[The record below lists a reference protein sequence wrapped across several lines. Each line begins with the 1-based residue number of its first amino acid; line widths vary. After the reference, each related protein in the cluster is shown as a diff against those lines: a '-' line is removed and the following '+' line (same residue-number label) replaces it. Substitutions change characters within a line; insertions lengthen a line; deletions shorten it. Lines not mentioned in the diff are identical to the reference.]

1 MNNDFVKKHLAR
13 NVPKNFNECCD
24 RIRREFVLIEDEARK
39 RGRKLGQGREKYTGS
54 GQSGPLSY
62 DTIYGGM
69 ISMLFEGESDP
80 DKETEIGLE
89 IFEVE
94 VRFGAIQRTIDFSVP
109 AKPVYDTIRQLG
121 GATIRAGAKLK
132 DEEREVNV
140 RSLMDLT
147 DDDLVP
153 NTILDFETANSLAER
168 VVIAE
173 KIVAKFSSDM
183 KVLEGFFNYKNG
195 MVTRGQPALYSTLY
209 VVHALADIFE
219 RHDQLARPANVNDG
233 IPRNSF
239 AGESD
244 TLNNRR
250 YTGPFLDFVTRFYQV
265 IDFAEMQRRQ
275 KEGFQD
281 AVRNFAKG
289 HQKDRKLFELLH
301 GTVSV
306 ENLLEFM
313 KRADES
319 KK

>member
-24 RIRREFVLIEDEARK
+24 RIRREFFLIEDEARK
-39 RGRKLGQGREKYTGS
+39 RGRRLGRGRERISGS
-54 GQSGPLSY
+54 AHDDPLSY
-62 DTIYGGM
+62 DVIYGGM
-69 ISMLFEGESDP
+69 ISMLFEGEIDP

-109 AKPVYDTIRQLG
+109 AKPIYDVISRLARTSVKVEK
-121 GATIRAGAKLK
+121 ALK
-132 DEEREVNV
+132 DEHRETNV
-140 RSLMDLT
+140 RGLMELA
-147 DDDLVP
+147 DDELMP
-153 NTILDFETANSLAER
+153 NTIAEFEVANSLAER
-168 VVIAE
+168 AVIAE

-183 KVLEGFFNYKNG
+183 EIIKEFFDYKNG

-219 RHDQLARPANVNDG
+219 RHDQQGRSANINETLTT
-233 IPRNSF
+233 SQK
-239 AGESD
+239 AEELD
-244 TLNNRR
+244 TLKSRR
-250 YTGPFLDFVTRFYQV
+250 YTGPFLDFVTIFYQIV
-265 IDFAEMQRRQ
+265 DFAEMQRRQ

-289 HQKDRKLFELLH
+289 RQKDRKLIELLH
-301 GTVSV
+301 GTVTV
-306 ENLLEFM
+306 ENILEFM
-313 KRADES
+313 KRADDL